1 MRKSRHEGKVRRRG
15 EFSEVKDQR
24 PSMKFYQRAHG
35 KAHLILFSNEENF
48 SSKGIALNIK
58 IDRTETPYSDKTNI
72 ALCALDPREEYFFLK
87 LPLQLFITS
96 FRINLQLQ
104 SNSKL

>member
-35 KAHLILFSNEENF
+35 KAHLIKNF
-48 SSKGIALNIK
+48 SSKGIASNIK

-72 ALCALDPREEYFFLK
+72 ALCALGPREEYFFLK
-87 LPLQLFITS
+87 LPQQVSITS
-96 FRINLQLQ
+96 FKQ
-104 SNSKL
+104 SNPKP

>member
-35 KAHLILFSNEENF
+35 KAHLILFFNVKIF

-58 IDRTETPYSDKTNI
+58 IDRTQSPYSDKANI
-72 ALCALDPREEYFFLK
+72 ALCATGPRVECFLK
-87 LPLQLFITS
+87 LF
-96 FRINLQLQ
+96 
-104 SNSKL
+104 